1 MNARIASALSFIPAD
16 HRETWVA
23 MAMAVKSEMGDA
35 GFDLWDQW
43 SQTADNYNAQ
53 AARSV
58 WRSCRGS
65 GVTLGTLFH
74 EAKCN
79 GWVDNDRHE
88 KPTAAQLQARKRD
101 QAERLT
107 QEGMERERLAQAAAR
122 KAGWIMHQT
131 VQEQHAY
138 LHSKGWAEAKGAVW
152 WAGEDQNLLCIPMR
166 VGEALVGVQMI
177 DRTGGKRYLSGQRTS
192 GAEYLIANNG
202 RGAEDWF
209 CEGYATG
216 LSLRDCLHALR
227 MRYRIHITFSAGN
240 LVTVAAMH
248 SSGYVIA
255 DNDESGTGER
265 VAIKTGF
272 PYYLPEHGDFNDFH
286 QKAGTFRASQ
296 CLRKFLVNQQLTSQT
311 DRPSHYGAANA
322 LQTATKPDIRTPVPG
337 KNFHEYQYQN
347 NGAR

>member
-1 MNARIASALSFIPAD
+1 MNARIASALAFIPAD

-88 KPTAAQLQARKRD
+88 KPTAAQLQARKRE

-122 KAGWIMHQT
+122 KAGWIMRQT
-131 VQEQHAY
+131 KTEQHAY
-138 LHSKGWAEAKGAVW
+138 FGAHGMPDFEGLVW
-152 WAGEDQNLLCIPMR
+152 RPTEQDNLLCVPMR
-166 VGEALVGVQMI
+166 IGKELVGVQLI
-177 DRTGGKRYLSGQRTS
+177 DRHGAKKFLSGQKTS
-192 GAEYLIANNG
+192 GAEYLIDNKG
-202 RGAEDWF
+202 MDIWV
-209 CEGYATG
+209 EGYCTG
-216 LSLRDCLHALR
+216 LAVRACMAALK
-227 MRYRIHITFSAGN
+227 MRYRVHVTFSANN
-240 LVTVAAMH
+240 LKAMAT
-248 SSGYVIA
+248 SGFVIA
-255 DNDESGTGER
+255 DNDQSKVGEK
-265 VAIKTGF
+265 VAIATGL
-272 PYYLPEHGDFNDFH
+272 PYWISDVEGEDFCDFW
-286 QKAGTFRASQ
+286 QRLGTFKASQ
-296 CLRKFLVNQQLTSQT
+296 ALRKRLVEVKWQSAQGRESL
-311 DRPSHYGAANA
+311 GASN
-322 LQTATKPDIRTPVPG
+322 
-337 KNFHEYQYQN
+337 HN
-347 NGAR
+347 NLY

>member
-1 MNARIASALSFIPAD
+1 MTNFIQFARAHGVEIDPA
-16 HRETWVA
+16 RLYP
-23 MAMAVKSEMGDA
+23 SEKIKRCGTVEKPRSRNGA
-35 GFDLWDQW
+35 YFWDGQ
-43 SQTADNYNAQ
+43 
-53 AARSV
+53 R
-58 WRSCRGS
+58 
-65 GVTLGTLFH
+65 
-74 EAKCN
+74 
-79 GWVDNDRHE
+79 GWVFNWAGQAQVQWFNDPAA
-88 KPTAAQLQARKRD
+88 KPWTEAQKDAWKAQRQAQRIRQEQGYQRAAQQAHELLR
-101 QAERLT
+101 T
-107 QEGMERERLAQAAAR
+107 TTPGT
-122 KAGWIMHQT
+122 HS
-131 VQEQHAY
+131 Y
-138 LHSKGWAEAKGAVW
+138 LHSKGFPQAQGLIAPDGA
-152 WAGEDQNLLCIPMR
+152 LLIPMR
-166 VGEALVGVQMI
+166 HHQTNALQGVQMI
-177 DRTGGKRYLSGQRTS
+177 RWLEEERRHEKKMQPYGMKAA
-192 GAEYLIANNG
+192 GAVHRMGANNTF
-202 RGAEDWF
+202 ET
-209 CEGYATG
+209 CLVEGYATG

-248 SSGYVIA
+248 SGGYVIA

-347 NGAR
+347 HSAR

>member
-88 KPTAAQLQARKRD
+88 KPTAAQLQARKRE

-107 QEGMERERLAQAAAR
+107 QEGMERERLAKAAAS
-122 KAGWIMHQT
+122 KAAWIMHQT
-131 VQEQHAY
+131 KPEQHAY
-138 LHSKGWAEAKGAVW
+138 LHSKGFAEAVGAVW
-152 WAGEDQNLLCIPMR
+152 WPNPEQNLLCIPMR
-166 VGEALVGVQMI
+166 VGRDLVGVQLI
-177 DRTGGKRYLSGQRTS
+177 DRTGAKRYLSGQRTS
-192 GAEYLIANNG
+192 GAEYVIANNG
-202 RGAEDWF
+202 PRALDWWV
-209 CEGYATG
+209 EGFATA
-216 LSLRDCLHALR
+216 LSLRDCLQALR
-227 MRYRIHITFSAGN
+227 LRYRIHVTFSAGN
-240 LVTVAAMH
+240 LKGMATDGVV
-248 SSGYVIA
+248 VA
-255 DNDESGTGER
+255 DNDESRTGENA
-265 VAIKTGF
+265 AIATGL
-272 PYYLPEHGDFNDFH
+272 PYLLPPKGDFNDWI
-286 QKAGTFRASQ
+286 RADGVF
-296 CLRKFLVNQQLTSQT
+296 KTSQAV
-311 DRPSHYGAANA
+311 RKW
-322 LQTATKPDIRTPVPG
+322 L
-337 KNFHEYQYQN
+337 
-347 NGAR
+347 NGISYAQAG

>member
-88 KPTAAQLQARKRD
+88 KPTAAQLQARKRE

-122 KAGWIMHQT
+122 KAGWILHQT
-131 VQEQHAY
+131 KTEQHAY
-138 LHSKGWAEAKGAVW
+138 FGAHGMPDFEGLVW
-152 WAGEDQNLLCIPMR
+152 RPTEQDNLLCVPMR
-166 VGEALVGVQMI
+166 IGKELVGVQLI
-177 DRTGGKRYLSGQRTS
+177 DRHGAKKFLSGQKTS
-192 GAEYLIANNG
+192 GAEYLIDNKG
-202 RGAEDWF
+202 MDIWV
-209 CEGYATG
+209 EGYCTG
-216 LSLRDCLHALR
+216 LAVRACMAALK
-227 MRYRIHITFSAGN
+227 MRYRVHVTFSANN
-240 LVTVAAMH
+240 LKAMAT
-248 SSGYVIA
+248 SGFVIA
-255 DNDESGTGER
+255 DNDQSKVGEK
-265 VAIKTGF
+265 VAIATGL
-272 PYYLPEHGDFNDFH
+272 PYWISDVEGEDFCDFW
-286 QKAGTFRASQ
+286 QRLGTFRASQ
-296 CLRKFLVNQQLTSQT
+296 MLRQWIR
-311 DRPSHYGAANA
+311 DR
-322 LQTATKPDIRTPVPG
+322 T
-337 KNFHEYQYQN
+337 
-347 NGAR
+347 

>member
-88 KPTAAQLQARKRD
+88 KPTAAQLQARKRE

-107 QEGMERERLAQAAAR
+107 QEGMERERLAQEAAR
-122 KAGWIMHQT
+122 KAGWILHQCKS
-131 VQEQHAY
+131 EQHAY
-138 LHSKGWAEAKGAVW
+138 FDAHGMTDLEGLVW
-152 WAGEDQNLLCIPMR
+152 RPTEQENLLCLPMR
-166 VGEALVGVQMI
+166 IGQSLVGLQLI
-177 DRTGGKRYLSGQRTS
+177 DRHGKKKFLSGQRTS
-192 GAEYLIANNG
+192 GAEYLIDNKG
-202 RGAEDWF
+202 TDIWV
-209 CEGYATG
+209 EGYCTG
-216 LSLRDCLHALR
+216 LAVKVCMSALR
-227 MRYRIHITFSAGN
+227 MRYRIHVTFSAGN
-240 LVTVAAMH
+240 LKEMAT
-248 SSGYVIA
+248 SGFVIA
-255 DNDESGTGER
+255 DNDKSKAGEK
-265 VAIKTGF
+265 VAIATGL
-272 PYYLPEHGDFNDFH
+272 PYWISDVEGEDFCDFW
-286 QKAGTFRASQ
+286 QRLGTFSASQ
-296 CLRKFLVNQQLTSQT
+296 ELRKFLSNST
-311 DRPSHYGAANA
+311 RKA
-322 LQTATKPDIRTPVPG
+322 
-337 KNFHEYQYQN
+337 
-347 NGAR
+347 

>member
-1 MNARIASALSFIPAD
+1 MNQRLQSALSFIPATD
-16 HRETWVA
+16 REVWVT

-88 KPTAAQLQARKRD
+88 KPTAAQLQARKRE

-131 VQEQHAY
+131 KTEQHAY
-138 LHSKGWAEAKGAVW
+138 FGAHGMPDFEGLVW
-152 WAGEDQNLLCIPMR
+152 RPTEQDNLLCVPMR
-166 VGEALVGVQMI
+166 IGKELVGVQLI
-177 DRTGGKRYLSGQRTS
+177 DRHGAKKFLSGQKTS
-192 GAEYLIANNG
+192 GAEYLIDNNG
-202 RGAEDWF
+202 RGASDFWV
-209 CEGYATG
+209 EGYASG
-216 LSLRDCLHALR
+216 LSLRACLSALR
-227 MRYRIHITFSAGN
+227 MRYRIHVTFSAGN
-240 LVTVAAMH
+240 LKAMAN
-248 SSGYVIA
+248 SGYVIA
-255 DNDESGTGER
+255 DNDASGTGER
-265 VAIKTGF
+265 VAIATGL
-272 PYYLPEHGDFNDFH
+272 PYWMSVVDVFTLNIAH
-286 QKAGTFRASQ
+286 
-296 CLRKFLVNQQLTSQT
+296 
-311 DRPSHYGAANA
+311 
-322 LQTATKPDIRTPVPG
+322 PVW
-337 KNFHEYQYQN
+337 
-347 NGAR
+347 

>member
-1 MNARIASALSFIPAD
+1 MTGRIQSALSFIPSD
-16 HRETWVA
+16 VRETWLS
-23 MAMAVKSEMGDA
+23 MAMAIKSEVGDD
-35 GFDLWDQW
+35 GFEVWDAW
-43 SQTADNYNAQ
+43 SQTASNYNAQ

-58 WRSCRGS
+58 WKSCRGRGITIGS
-65 GVTLGTLFH
+65 LFH
-74 EAKCN
+74 EAKLH
-79 GWVDNDRHE
+79 GWRDDDR
-88 KPTAAQLQARKRD
+88 QARPS
-101 QAERLT
+101 AEYLAARK
-107 QEGMERERLAQAAAR
+107 QEALERATREGQERERLADAAAR

-138 LHSKGWAEAKGAVW
+138 LHAKGWPEAKGAVW

-177 DRTGGKRYLSGQRTS
+177 DRTGGKRYLSGQRTK
-192 GAEYLIANNG
+192 GAEYLISNNG

-240 LVTVAAMH
+240 LVAVAAMH
-248 SSGYVIA
+248 SGGYVIA
-255 DNDESGTGER
+255 DKDDSGTGER
-265 VAIKTGF
+265 VAIQTGL
-272 PYYLPEHGDFNDFH
+272 PYYLPEHGDFNDF
-286 QKAGTFRASQ
+286 QKSAGTFRASQ
-296 CLRKFLVNQQLTSQT
+296 CLRKFLVNQQLTSQA

-322 LQTATKPDIRTPVPG
+322 LQTAQQPDIQTPVPG